1 MEVPE
6 ESPRPENASLGS
18 YGRWSDIKIRQ
29 DETFVS
35 DSWTSSSLSSP
46 RTHLNKGFNRRLMS
60 RGRERER
67 KRGKVS
73 G

>member
-1 MEVPE
+1 MMER
-6 ESPRPENASLGS
+6 ESIGERIQCQLK
-18 YGRWSDIKIRQ
+18 DIKIRQ

-60 RGRERER
+60 RDVKE
-67 KRGKVS
+67 KC
-73 G
+73 